1 MHIYELLIVKFGM
14 PRSLILNLGIRVTG
28 VAARSVLF
36 IGVGVDTFLLPL
48 VDVLFNQLDLLRN
61 LLSIFILPV
70 IEIV

>member
-14 PRSLILNLGIRVTG
+14 LRSLNLNLGIRVTD

-36 IGVGVDTFLLPL
+36 VGVGVDTFLLPL
-48 VDVLFNQLDLLRN
+48 VDVLFNQLDLLRDF
-61 LLSIFILPV
+61 LSIFILPV

>member
-14 PRSLILNLGIRVTG
+14 LRSLNLNLGIRVTD

-48 VDVLFNQLDLLRN
+48 VDVLFNQLDLLRDF
-61 LLSIFILPV
+61 LSIFILPV

>member
-14 PRSLILNLGIRVTG
+14 PRSLNLNLGIRVAG